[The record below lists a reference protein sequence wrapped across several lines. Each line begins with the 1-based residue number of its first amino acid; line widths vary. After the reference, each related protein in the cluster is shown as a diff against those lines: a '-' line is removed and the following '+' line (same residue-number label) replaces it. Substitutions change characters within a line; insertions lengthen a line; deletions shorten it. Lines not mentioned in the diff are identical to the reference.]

1 MQLED
6 KEIRQER
13 LHRMLLTK
21 RAELATRIR
30 EKLGEKIAEDLE
42 SLLDSTSDLGD
53 LSSLHLE
60 RDVKFELLTM
70 YTENM
75 KDIDEALDRVDEG
88 TYGICTECG
97 ERIGEKR
104 LQAVP
109 FAICCLECQREKE
122 KLKETGRGKVWM
134 ETGSQIDQD
143 QSDWDESVIE

>member
-6 KEIRQER
+6 KAIRQER
-13 LHRMLLTK
+13 LYRMLLTK

-30 EKLGEKIAEDLE
+30 EELGEKIAEDLE
-42 SLLDSTSDLGD
+42 SLLGPASDLGD

-104 LQAVP
+104 LQAMP

-122 KLKETGRGKVWM
+122 KLKETGRG
-134 ETGSQIDQD
+134 
-143 QSDWDESVIE
+143 